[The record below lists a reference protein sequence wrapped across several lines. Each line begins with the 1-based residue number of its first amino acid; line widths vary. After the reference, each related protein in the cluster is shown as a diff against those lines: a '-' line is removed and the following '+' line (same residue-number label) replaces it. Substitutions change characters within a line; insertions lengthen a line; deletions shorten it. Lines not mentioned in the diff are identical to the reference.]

1 MFSFDLALIAV
12 QQLWA
17 KKTRNVLSV
26 LGIVIGVATIIL
38 VVAIGMGAKADI
50 QEQFKN
56 LSVTAI
62 SINPASTEG
71 APALLNFDDAI
82 VLRDRAINIESA
94 TAMYQGKLPV
104 TFGGIESQL
113 TILGI
118 DADFFKVTN
127 LNIVEGRNLTELE
140 IAGRERLVVLGSS
153 AVEELFGGVAKDA
166 IGNSISIARKK
177 FEVVGVIEQSGAAI
191 GPTVFDDSIYMPYK
205 TAEKVVLGTSG
216 TVRLVANANDID
228 SISAAMNEITLLL
241 RENHKLRPSIPDD
254 FRLKDQGSKVT
265 TAQESADTMAMLLTI
280 VAAVVLVV
288 SGIGIMNVMLV
299 TVTERTREIGIMKA
313 VGAENKTI
321 MWQFL
326 LESSVLAVVGGL
338 AGILIAQITLPLL
351 SHLSG
356 LTMIPSVTG
365 VVLGFVFSV
374 LTGVLFGL
382 YPAFK
387 ASRLDPVDA
396 LRSE

>member
-1 MFSFDLALIAV
+1 MFSLDLALIAI

-17 KKTRNVLSV
+17 KKSRNILSI

-38 VVAIGMGAKADI
+38 VVAIGVGAKADI
-50 QEQFKN
+50 EEQFKN

-71 APALLNFDDAI
+71 SPALLNFDDA
-82 VLRDRAINIESA
+82 VLLREQATTVEAA
-94 TAMYQGKLPV
+94 TAMYQGKLPI
-104 TFGGIESQL
+104 TFGALESQL

-118 DADFFKVTN
+118 DQGFFAVTN
-127 LNIVEGRNLTELE
+127 LEIIAGRNLTETELE
-140 IAGRERLVVLGSS
+140 SRDRVIILGSS
-153 AVEELFGGVAKDA
+153 AVEDLFGDMPEDA
-166 IGNSISIARKK
+166 IGESVSIARKK

-191 GPTVFDDSIYMPYK
+191 GPTVFDDSVYMPYE

-216 TVRLVANANDID
+216 TVRLVANANDIE
-228 SISAAMNEITLLL
+228 SIAPAMDEITLLL
-241 RENHKLRPSIPDD
+241 RDNHKLRASTPDD

-313 VGAENKTI
+313 VGAESKTV

-326 LESSVLAVVGGL
+326 LESSVLAVVGGVTGIIL
-338 AGILIAQITLPLL
+338 AQATLPLL

-365 VVLGFVFSV
+365 VLLGFIFSV

-382 YPAFK
+382 YPAYK

-396 LRSE
+396 LRAE

>member
-1 MFSFDLALIAV
+1 MFSLDLALIAI

-17 KKTRNVLSV
+17 KKSRNILSI

-38 VVAIGMGAKADI
+38 VVAIGVGAKADI
-50 QEQFKN
+50 EEQFKN

-71 APALLNFDDAI
+71 SPALLNFDDA
-82 VLRDRAINIESA
+82 VLLREQATTVEAA
-94 TAMYQGKLPV
+94 TAMYQGKLPI
-104 TFGGIESQL
+104 TFGALESQL

-118 DADFFKVTN
+118 DQGFFAVTN
-127 LNIVEGRNLTELE
+127 LEIIAGRNLTETELE
-140 IAGRERLVVLGSS
+140 SRDRVIILGSS
-153 AVEELFGGVAKDA
+153 AVEDLFGDMPEDA
-166 IGNSISIARKK
+166 IGESVSIARKK

-191 GPTVFDDSIYMPYK
+191 GPTVFDDSVYMPYE

-216 TVRLVANANDID
+216 TVRLVANANDIE
-228 SISAAMNEITLLL
+228 SIAPAMDEITLLL
-241 RENHKLRPSIPDD
+241 RDNHKLRASTPDD

-313 VGAENKTI
+313 VGAESKTV

-326 LESSVLAVVGGL
+326 LESSVLAVVGGVTGIIL
-338 AGILIAQITLPLL
+338 AQATLPLL

-365 VVLGFVFSV
+365 SCL
-374 LTGVLFGL
+374 
-382 YPAFK
+382 
-387 ASRLDPVDA
+387 AS
-396 LRSE
+396 SFQS